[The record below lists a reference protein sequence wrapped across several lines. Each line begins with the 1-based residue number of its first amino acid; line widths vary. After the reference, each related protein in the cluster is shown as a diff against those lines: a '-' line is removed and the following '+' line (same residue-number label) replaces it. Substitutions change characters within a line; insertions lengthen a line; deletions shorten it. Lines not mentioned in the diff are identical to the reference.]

1 MPLWL
6 RNFIVDFIETGLGV
20 LFGLVLFFPTSWEDL
35 KGQGVIVAAAVAGA
49 LVSAA
54 RRAIPGFLAWLKE
67 KMGTNP

>member
-6 RNFIVDFIETGLGV
+6 RNFIVDIVETGLGV
-20 LFGLVLFFPTSWEDL
+20 LFALTLFFPSSWEDL
-35 KGQGVIVAAAVAGA
+35 KAQGVIVAAAVAGA

-67 KMGTNP
+67 KLGTAP